1 MLPPKPVSK
10 KVEDPRENKESGAR
24 LRRVGQ

>member
-1 MLPPKPVSK
+1 MLPPKPVAK
-10 KVEDPRENKESGAR
+10 KVEDLRENKESGAR